1 MQCNSAFP
9 RGARDPDIS
18 SVLIRESFPKSLLTS
33 TRHLKRDAC
42 LSPDRVCHH
51 RVIDVLDV
59 LVIGGGVTGLAAA
72 AELAAAGLS
81 VCAVDQHPRPGM
93 ETSTHNS
100 GVIHAG
106 IYYPAGSLKARLC
119 VEGAERLYRFCE
131 TYSVPHDRCGKFI
144 VAAHHDEI
152 GELEA
157 LARRGTANGV
167 KGLEMVDLAFLRQ
180 REPHVAAAAALW
192 SPATGR
198 VEAEALVR
206 TLARRAEDAGAI
218 LLRGARALGGTAT
231 AHGFDVRFERETI
244 SARTVINAAGLYAD
258 DVSRMLGGE
267 AFKIYPVRG
276 EYAELRAPRRNW
288 VKGLV
293 YPLPH
298 KGGHSLGVHLTKTVG
313 GAVLLGPTATYQDEK
328 DNYERDR
335 IALED
340 FVESTRQLLPEAKL
354 EDLTYGGSGIRPKL
368 APPDQS
374 FADFMIRADQN
385 QPALIHAAG
394 IESPGLT
401 ACLAVALIVKELVNE
416 RLN

>member
-1 MQCNSAFP
+1 ME
-9 RGARDPDIS
+9 RIEL
-18 SVLIRESFPKSLLTS
+18 V
-33 TRHLKRDAC
+33 
-42 LSPDRVCHH
+42 
-51 RVIDVLDV
+51 DV

-72 AELAAAGLS
+72 AELAAAGYS
-81 VCAVDQHPRPGM
+81 VCNVEQHPRPGM

-106 IYYPAGSLKARLC
+106 IYYPAGSLKAQLC
-119 VEGAERLYRFCE
+119 IEGAERLYRFCE
-131 TYSVPHDRCGKFI
+131 THSVPHDRCGKFI
-144 VAAHHDEI
+144 VAANADEVT
-152 GELEA
+152 ELEA

-167 KGLEMVDLAFLRQ
+167 QGLEMVDLTFLRQ

-192 SPATGR
+192 SPHTGR

-206 TLARRAEDAGAI
+206 TLARRAEQEGAI
-218 LLRGARALGGTAT
+218 LLRGARALHAT
-231 AHGFDVRFERETI
+231 VQPHGFDVRFERETI

-258 DVSRMLGGE
+258 DVSRLLGGE
-267 AFKIYPVRG
+267 TFKIYPVRG
-276 EYAELRAPRRNW
+276 EYAELRTPRRNW
-288 VKGLV
+288 VNGLV

-298 KGGHSLGVHLTKTVG
+298 KGGHSLGVHLTRTVG

-335 IALED
+335 IPLDE
-340 FVESTRQLLPEAKL
+340 FVEPTRQLLPEVKL

-368 APPDQS
+368 APPDQP
-374 FADFMIRADQN
+374 FADFMIRPDQN
-385 QPALIHAAG
+385 QPALIQAAG

-401 ACLAVALIVKELVNE
+401 ACLAIAVRVAQLVKE

>member
-1 MQCNSAFP
+1 LPDQHDRAA
-9 RGARDPDIS
+9 ARRRCRSCVI
-18 SVLIRESFPKSLLTS
+18 IER
-33 TRHLKRDAC
+33 
-42 LSPDRVCHH
+42 
-51 RVIDVLDV
+51 IDVLDV

-72 AELAAAGLS
+72 GELAAGGFS

-106 IYYPAGSLKARLC
+106 IYYPADSLKARLC
-119 VEGAERLYRFCE
+119 IEGAERLYRFCE
-131 TYSVPHDRCGKFI
+131 THSVLHDRCGKFI
-144 VAAHHDEI
+144 VAATADEVKD
-152 GELEA
+152 LEA

-167 KGLEMVDLAFLRQ
+167 KGLEMTDLAFLRQ
-180 REPHVAAAAALW
+180 REPYVAAAAALW
-192 SPATGR
+192 SPNTGR

-206 TLARRAEDAGAI
+206 TLARRAEQEGAI
-218 LLRGARALGGTAT
+218 LLRGARALDA
-231 AHGFDVRFERETI
+231 AARPHGFDVRFERETI

-258 DVSRMLGGE
+258 DVSRIVGGE

-276 EYAELRAPRRNW
+276 EYAELRTPRRSW
-288 VKGLV
+288 VNGLV

-335 IALED
+335 IALDE
-340 FVESTRQLLPEAKL
+340 FVEPTRQLLPDVTL
-354 EDLTYGGSGIRPKL
+354 QDLTYGGSGIRPKL
-368 APPDQS
+368 APPDQP
-374 FADFMIRADQN
+374 FADFMIRPDQH

-401 ACLAVALIVKELVNE
+401 ACLAIAVRVAQLVKE